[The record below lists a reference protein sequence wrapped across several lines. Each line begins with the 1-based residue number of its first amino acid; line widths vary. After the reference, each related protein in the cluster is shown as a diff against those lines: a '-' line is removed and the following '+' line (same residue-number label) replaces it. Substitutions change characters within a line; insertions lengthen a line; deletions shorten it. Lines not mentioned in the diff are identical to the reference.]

1 MLLHVLATRARKSR
15 RKPFRIVSVA
25 NAARAWRKAVR
36 RSGQGKSTRWFGGA
50 MSEAVVDSYERKRP
64 KVKRRWPKRKD
75 HNMAGQP
82 KFRKL
87 TNRIKAIGLKRLEE
101 KCA

>member
-1 MLLHVLATRARKSR
+1 MESTLNAATLLSHTPGQAQRERELSLCATMLLPVLVTWARKSR
-15 RKPFRIVSVA
+15 RKPFRIA
-25 NAARAWRKAVR
+25 NA
-36 RSGQGKSTRWFGGA
+36 
-50 MSEAVVDSYERKRP
+50 MVDNYERKRP

-87 TNRIKAIGLKRLEE
+87 TNSIKAMELRRLEE
-101 KCA
+101 K